1 LQTKRNFLNQP
12 RPLRLKEILCHREEV
27 ILLLKVE
34 QDTSWVSK
42 ETFNF
47 METSQGQISTTP
59 SLNIQEAEEEGLWAI
74 MTMAVV
80 ATIT

>member
-1 LQTKRNFLNQP
+1 
-12 RPLRLKEILCHREEV
+12 LKEILCLREEV

-47 METSQGQISTTP
+47 METSQEQISTTP
-59 SLNIQEAEEEGLWAI
+59 SLNIQEAEEEGLWEI

>member
-1 LQTKRNFLNQP
+1 
-12 RPLRLKEILCHREEV
+12 
-27 ILLLKVE
+27 
-34 QDTSWVSK
+34 
-42 ETFNF
+42 
-47 METSQGQISTTP
+47 METSQEQISTTP

>member
-1 LQTKRNFLNQP
+1 
-12 RPLRLKEILCHREEV
+12 
-27 ILLLKVE
+27 
-34 QDTSWVSK
+34 
-42 ETFNF
+42 

-59 SLNIQEAEEEGLWAI
+59 SLNIQEAEEEGLWEI